1 LTTKATK
8 IRAQTQKR
16 SWLSSDEG
24 ILTLVTLAVSLLS
37 FLYFFKR
44 GEILLYGDAVAHIN
58 IARRV
63 VDSLTPGLLQLGT
76 VWLPLPHLIT
86 IPFVLSGWAWMTG
99 VAGSI
104 GSMAAYVLGAVG
116 IFRLVLRIASKP
128 AAWLAAAVYVLN
140 PNLIYMQ
147 ATAMTESIYL
157 ASVIWAVVFFIE
169 FVQEFGEKRV
179 ENARRALVKCA
190 LTLMAAMLTR
200 YDGWVLAA
208 CVGIAVLFVWVRSE
222 STLRRA
228 MLAPIA
234 WFLLLI
240 ALPPLFWFGY
250 NWRVYKN
257 PLEFANGPYSARA
270 IAEQSTKRG
279 ESPHPGYHSPL
290 TAWIYFI
297 KTTKLNVGDDK
308 WQNVL
313 LHIAVLATLLGALRK
328 QFHPALLLW
337 IALPFYIFSIAYG
350 GVPIF
355 IPVWTPYSY
364 YNVRYGLQLLPAI
377 AVFVALGLELV
388 RRVNY
393 SQRFNQVVTALFFV
407 VVALSYV
414 SVLHATPITLR
425 EARVNA
431 ATRVAFETALA
442 KQLVKAPPNSTFM
455 MYTGNYVGALQQA
468 GIHLSRVVTENNYD
482 HWRAGLKSPASAAD
496 YIVAIEGD
504 PVGAAV
510 KEHPDHLQP
519 VVIVHSLG
527 KPPAEI
533 FRSEVRR

>member
-1 LTTKATK
+1 MKATK
-8 IRAQTQKR
+8 IRKATQRKI
-16 SWLSSDEG
+16 WLSTDDG
-24 ILTLVTLAVSLLS
+24 ILTLVSLAVSLFS

-86 IPFVLSGWAWMTG
+86 IPFVLSDWAWMTG

-116 IFRLVLRIASKP
+116 IFRLVLKIASKP
-128 AAWLAAAVYVLN
+128 AAWLAAAIYIFN

-157 ASVIWAVVFFIE
+157 ASVIWAVAFFID
-169 FVQEFGEKRV
+169 FIQEFGEKRV
-179 ENARRALVKCA
+179 ENAGRALVKCA

-208 CVGIAVLFVWVRSE
+208 WIGSAVLFVWLRSE
-222 STLRRA
+222 GKLRRA
-228 MLAPIA
+228 MLGPVA

-240 ALPPLFWFGY
+240 ALPPLFWVGY

-297 KTTKLNVGDDK
+297 KCAKLNVGDNK
-308 WQNVL
+308 WQNTL
-313 LHIAVLATLLGALRK
+313 LHISVIAALLSILRK
-328 QFHPALLLW
+328 QFRPALLLW

-355 IPVWTPYSY
+355 IPGWTPNSY

-377 AVFVALGLELV
+377 AVFYALALEFV
-388 RRVNY
+388 RRINY
-393 SQRFNQVVTALFFV
+393 SQRFNQIATALFFV
-407 VVALSYV
+407 VVGLSYV
-414 SVLHATPITLR
+414 SVLRATPITLR

-431 ATRVAFETALA
+431 VTRVAFENALA
-442 KQLVKAPPNSTFM
+442 KQLVKAPQNSTFM

-468 GIHLSRVVTENNYD
+468 GIHLSRVVTENNYE
-482 HWRAGLKSPASAAD
+482 HWRAGLQSPATAAD

-504 PVGAAV
+504 PVSAAV
-510 KEHPDHLQP
+510 KEHPEHLQA
-519 VVIVHSLG
+519 VLVVHSLG

-533 FRSEVRR
+533 YRSVVSSK